1 MKQNEKKTN
10 KRLHEKKVLLLLVFY
25 AVVYTKNAF
34 YSNGTKATP
43 YTTSTIPSVQS
54 VMATRVQHKMATIEQ
69 KILTQSRFCIRQGII
84 FHVVLFVKDL
94 ATQKEVHD
102 GIKRFLPRA
111 KLERKKM
118 EE

>member
-1 MKQNEKKTN
+1 M
-10 KRLHEKKVLLLLVFY
+10 FY

-43 YTTSTIPSVQS
+43 YTPLLQSPSVQS
-54 VMATRVQHKMATIEQ
+54 VMATRVQHKMAMIEQ
-69 KILTQSRFCIRQGII
+69 KILTQSRFCIREGIM